1 MKSHDSLLT
10 DELRLSEQ
18 LRVYGH
24 KYVMEKLLFNP
35 AKKCEITDP
44 AVKLC
49 AKNKQIT
56 RYGVKAVARKLTTI
70 THCFQS
76 IQPFSAQ
83 ACGMI
88 LSCNL

>member
-44 AVKLC
+44 AALP
-49 AKNKQIT
+49 Q
-56 RYGVKAVARKLTTI
+56 
-70 THCFQS
+70 
-76 IQPFSAQ
+76 
-83 ACGMI
+83 
-88 LSCNL
+88 